1 MGRKT
6 TSSRYESSDPTP
18 TPTQSKIHYSGTPQS
33 SDPTPTPSTTAGSWL
48 PSEHPQIN
56 QSSGGVNI
64 TGAYQGEFVMLPP
77 KIAFTPAVREL
88 GQELADK
95 LAGATYITSEELA
108 MRFPDTPSDIQ
119 AQINELDRIQSAQRL
134 EKVRALPPAETTFTD
149 SIYGI
154 TFKCI
159 GTNCTPVPQTP
170 TSSSKSILPFV
181 IIGILAIVVIIILRG
196 RA

>member
-1 MGRKT
+1 MARPNP
-6 TSSRYESSDPTP
+6 RYGDSATPATPATP
-18 TPTQSKIHYSGTPQS
+18 TPATATPATATPSVSKIHYLGTPQTASTGGS
-33 SDPTPTPSTTAGSWL
+33 SAGGGFGHQGFKMLEPPT
-48 PSEHPQIN
+48 E
-56 QSSGGVNI
+56 
-64 TGAYQGEFVMLPP
+64 
-77 KIAFTPAVREL
+77 IAFTPAVREL

-119 AQINELDRIQSAQRL
+119 AQINELERIQSAQRL

>member
-1 MGRKT
+1 
-6 TSSRYESSDPTP
+6 
-18 TPTQSKIHYSGTPQS
+18 
-33 SDPTPTPSTTAGSWL
+33 
-48 PSEHPQIN
+48 
-56 QSSGGVNI
+56 
-64 TGAYQGEFVMLPP
+64 
-77 KIAFTPAVREL
+77 
-88 GQELADK
+88 
-95 LAGATYITSEELA
+95 

-154 TFKCI
+154 TFKCV
-159 GTNCTPVPQTP
+159 GTNCTPTPQTP
-170 TSSSKSILPFV
+170 APTSSIKSILPFV

>member
-6 TSSRYESSDPTP
+6 TSSRFESSDPTP
-18 TPTQSKIHYSGTPQS
+18 TPTQSKIHYSGTPQTNVS
-33 SDPTPTPSTTAGSWL
+33 TPTPSTTAGSWL

-56 QSSGGVNI
+56 QSGG
-64 TGAYQGEFVMLPP
+64 GFGHQGFKMFPP
-77 KIAFTPAVREL
+77 PTEIAFTPAVREL